1 MIPIDV
7 YQQTFLIFLEP
18 IAPYL
23 EDPRVSEI
31 LINGPSEIFI
41 EREGKLMRTDS
52 RFSSREKLV
61 SALVNLAQ
69 YAGRP
74 LGFEHP
80 ILEGRLPDGSRVEA
94 VLPPVAPL
102 GPMVAIRR
110 FSKDTLTMDKL
121 IKSGSVTSEAA
132 AFLSTLVAH
141 KRNIIVSGGTG
152 SGKTSL
158 LNVLSSQIPQDE
170 RVVVIEDARELRLQ
184 REHVVQLEAR
194 PADSRGRGRI
204 TIRDLFKATLR
215 MRPDR
220 IVIGEIRGAEALDL
234 VQAMTSGH
242 SGCLSTLH
250 ATYPSDTLNRLETM
264 ALMSDVQLPLA
275 ALRLQIASAVD
286 TIVQVSRFP
295 DGSRGITHIT
305 VVSLCDAQGAYQLKD
320 LFVRNTLR
328 KDPEKELTAALVP
341 TQSSLDYGKT
351 NQDVGRDELSGVD
364 VKRT

>member
-1 MIPIDV
+1 MIPVAV
-7 YQQTFLIFLEP
+7 YQQTLLTFLKP
-18 IAPYL
+18 IASYL
-23 EDPRVSEI
+23 DDPRISEI
-31 LINGPSEIFI
+31 LINGPSTIFV
-41 EREGKLMRTDS
+41 ERQGKLIRTDA
-52 RFSSREKLV
+52 RFSSHEKLV
-61 SALVNLAQ
+61 SALTNLAQ

-74 LGFEHP
+74 LDPEHP
-80 ILEGRLPDGSRVEA
+80 ILEGRLPDGSRIEA
-94 VLPPVAPL
+94 VLPPIAPL

-110 FSKDTLTMDKL
+110 FSKDTLTIDKL
-121 IKSGSVTSEAA
+121 IQLGSITSDAA
-132 AFLSTLVAH
+132 DFLSALIAR

-158 LNVLSSQIPQDE
+158 LNVLSSRIPQDD

-250 ATYPSDTLNRLETM
+250 ATYPIDTLNRLETM

-275 ALRLQIASAVD
+275 ALRLQIASAIDIV
-286 TIVQVSRFP
+286 VQVSRFQ

-305 VVSLCDAQGAYQLKD
+305 EVLGCDTAGGYQLED
-320 LFVRNTLR
+320 LFVRNPIKKTSEGE
-328 KDPEKELTAALVP
+328 PASELVP
-341 TQSSLDYGKT
+341 TGNTSNCFEAIQ
-351 NQDVGRDELSGVD
+351 NVGHDRQPDID
-364 VKRT
+364 VKAP